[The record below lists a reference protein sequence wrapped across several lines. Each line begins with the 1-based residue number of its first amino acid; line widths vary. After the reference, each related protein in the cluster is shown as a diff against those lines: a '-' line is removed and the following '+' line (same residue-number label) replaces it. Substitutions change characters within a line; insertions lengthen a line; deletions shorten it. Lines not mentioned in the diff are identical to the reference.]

1 MVALIPVVMFGSI
14 PVIFYLFIRFPAQRA
29 VIISFVV
36 AWLFLPQV
44 SYPIPI
50 LPPLTK
56 TSTACYGILL
66 ATIIYDTER
75 ITTFKPGWLDIP
87 MVIWCLCPIVSQVTN
102 GGSPISPTFL
112 QIISWGTPYF
122 LGRLYLGSLDG
133 LRQLAIGIFA
143 GGLAYIPFTLIEGVK
158 GPILHQMVYGVNAVD
173 DWSQA
178 RRMGGWRPVVFMQH
192 GLMVGVWMMTAALI
206 GIWLWQSGTIKKFQG
221 RNIKTLA
228 IILTIAFFLCRST
241 GAYSLFGIALIVLFS
256 AKWFRTSLPLLFI
269 IGYVV
274 FYLYVSA
281 SGQFSSK
288 DVIDFITQLFGE
300 ERAASLKFRFDM
312 EEILGEKARQRFLFG
327 WGDSGGNRVYNQYG
341 KDISVTDSLWIIA
354 FGGQGA
360 VGLASL
366 FSSLLLPVVA
376 FCFKY
381 PARTW
386 SNPKVAPA
394 AALGVALTMYVF
406 DCVLNAMTNPIFAVI
421 AGGISGLVLKA
432 PESLKTKKSNSI
444 PKKQSLVH
452 QKSGGFSGVRS
463 SKALKT

>member
-143 GGLAYIPFTLIEGVK
+143 GGLAYIPFTLFEGVK
-158 GPILHQMVYGVNAVD
+158 GPNLHNIVYGVNAVD

-178 RRMGGWRPVVFMQH
+178 RRLGGWRPVVFMQH

-206 GIWLWQSGTIKKFQG
+206 AIWLWQSGTIKKFQG

-228 IILTIAFFLCRST
+228 IVLTIAFFLCRST
-241 GAYSLFGIALIVLFS
+241 GAYSLFGIALIVLFC

-274 FYLYVSA
+274 FYLYISA

-341 KDISVTDSLWIIA
+341 KDISITDSLWIIA
-354 FGGQGA
+354 FGIYGT

-406 DCVLNAMTNPIFAVI
+406 DCVLNAMTNPIFAVV

>member
-1 MVALIPVVMFGSI
+1 MVALIPVVMFGSL

-173 DWSQA
+173 DWGQA

-274 FYLYVSA
+274 FYLYISA

-341 KDISVTDSLWIIA
+341 KDISITDSLWIIA
-354 FGGQGA
+354 FGAQGA
-360 VGLASL
+360 VGLVSL

-406 DCVLNAMTNPIFAVI
+406 DCVLNAMTNPIFAVV

>member
-56 TSTACYGILL
+56 ISTACYGILL

-341 KDISVTDSLWIIA
+341 EDISITDSLWIIA
-354 FGGQGA
+354 FGIYGT

-406 DCVLNAMTNPIFAVI
+406 DCVLNAMTNPIFAVV

>member
-56 TSTACYGILL
+56 ISTACYGILL

-87 MVIWCLCPIVSQVTN
+87 MVIWCLCPIVSQVSN

-112 QIISWGTPYF
+112 QIVSWGAPYF

-133 LRQLAIGIFA
+133 LRQMAIGIFA
-143 GGLAYIPFTLIEGVK
+143 GGLAYIPFTLIEGVR
-158 GPILHQMVYGVNAVD
+158 GPILHQMVYGISAVE

-206 GIWLWQSGTIKKFQG
+206 GIWLWQTGTLKKFQG
-221 RNIKTLA
+221 QNIKTLA
-228 IILTIAFFLCRST
+228 IVLTIAFFLCRST
-241 GAYSLFGIALIVLFS
+241 GAYSLFAFGLIVLFS

-269 IGYVV
+269 IGYIV
-274 FYLYVSA
+274 FYLYVAA
-281 SGQFSSK
+281 SGQFASK

-300 ERAASLKFRFDM
+300 ERAGSLKFRFDM

-327 WGDSGGNRVYNQYG
+327 WGDSGGNRVYNGYG
-341 KDISVTDSLWIIA
+341 QDISITDSLWIIA
-354 FGGQGA
+354 FGIYGA

-376 FCFKY
+376 FCMKY

-432 PESLKTKKSNSI
+432 PESLKTKKSSS
-444 PKKQSLVH
+444 PRRKQLLVH
-452 QKSGGFSGVRS
+452 QKSG
-463 SKALKT
+463 

>member
-14 PVIFYLFIRFPAQRA
+14 PIVFYLFVRFPSQRA

-44 SYPIPI
+44 DYPIPI

-56 TSTACYGILL
+56 ISTACYGILL
-66 ATIIYDTER
+66 ATIVYDTSR
-75 ITTFKPGWLDIP
+75 ITTFKPGWLDVP
-87 MVIWCLCPIVSQVTN
+87 MVIWCLCPIASQVTN
-102 GGSPISPTFL
+102 GGSPISPTFT

-143 GGLAYIPFTLIEGVK
+143 GGLAYIPFTLIEGVR
-158 GPILHQMVYGVNAVD
+158 GPILHQMVYGVSAFE
-173 DWSQA
+173 DWGQA
-178 RRMGGWRPVVFMQH
+178 KRMGGWRPVVFMQH

-221 RNIKTLA
+221 RNIKTLV
-228 IILTIAFFLCRST
+228 IVLTIAFFLCRST
-241 GAYSLFGIALIVLFS
+241 GAYSLFGIGLLILFS

-269 IGYVV
+269 IAYVA
-274 FYLYVSA
+274 FYLYAAA

-288 DVIDFITQLFGE
+288 DVMEFITQLFGE

-341 KDISVTDSLWIIA
+341 KDISITDSLWIIA
-354 FGGQGA
+354 FGIYGG
-360 VGLASL
+360 VGLVSL

>member
-14 PVIFYLFIRFPAQRA
+14 PVVFYLFIRFPAQRA

-56 TSTACYGILL
+56 ISTACYGILL

-87 MVIWCLCPIVSQVTN
+87 MVIWCLCPIVSQVSN

-112 QIISWGTPYF
+112 QIVSWGAPYF

-133 LRQLAIGIFA
+133 LRQMAIGIFA

-158 GPILHQMVYGVNAVD
+158 GPILHQMVYGVSAVE
-173 DWSQA
+173 DWGQA

-206 GIWLWQSGTIKKFQG
+206 GIWLWQTGALKKFQG
-221 RNIKTLA
+221 RNIKTLV
-228 IILTIAFFLCRST
+228 IVLTISFFLCRST
-241 GAYSLFGIALIVLFS
+241 GAYSLFGIGLLILFC
-256 AKWFRTSLPLLFI
+256 AKWFRTSLPLLLV
-269 IGYVV
+269 IGYVA
-274 FYLYVSA
+274 FYLYVAA
-281 SGQFSSK
+281 SGQFASK
-288 DVIDFITQLFGE
+288 DVIDFITQIFGE
-300 ERAASLKFRFDM
+300 ERSDSLKFRFDM

-327 WGDSGGNRVYNQYG
+327 WGDAGGNRVYNQYG

-354 FGGQGA
+354 FGLYGA
-360 VGLASL
+360 VGLVSL

-376 FCFKY
+376 FCMKY

-432 PESLKTKKSNSI
+432 PESLKTKKSSS
-444 PKKQSLVH
+444 PPRKQLLVH
-452 QKSGGFSGVRS
+452 QKSG
-463 SKALKT
+463 

>member
-56 TSTACYGILL
+56 ISTACYGILL

-87 MVIWCLCPIVSQVTN
+87 MVIWCLCPIVSQVSN

-112 QIISWGTPYF
+112 QIVSWGAPYF

-133 LRQLAIGIFA
+133 LRQMAIGIFA
-143 GGLAYIPFTLIEGVK
+143 GGLAYIPFTLIEGVR
-158 GPILHQMVYGVNAVD
+158 GPILHQMVYGISAFE
-173 DWSQA
+173 DWGQA

-206 GIWLWQSGTIKKFQG
+206 GIWMWQTGALKKFQG
-221 RNIKTLA
+221 RNIKTLV
-228 IILTIAFFLCRST
+228 IVLTISFFLCRST
-241 GAYSLFGIALIVLFS
+241 GAYSLFGIGLLILFC
-256 AKWFRTSLPLLFI
+256 AKWFRTSLPLLLI
-269 IGYVV
+269 IGYVA
-274 FYLYVSA
+274 FYLYIAA
-281 SGQFSSK
+281 SGQFASK
-288 DVIDFITQLFGE
+288 DVIDFITQMFGQ
-300 ERAASLKFRFDM
+300 ERSDSLKFRFDM

-327 WGDSGGNRVYNQYG
+327 WGDAGGNRVYNQYG

-354 FGGQGA
+354 FGLYGA

-376 FCFKY
+376 FCMKY

-406 DCVLNAMTNPIFAVI
+406 DCVLNAMTNPIFALI

-432 PESLKTKKSNSI
+432 PESLKTKKASS
-444 PKKQSLVH
+444 PPRRQSLVH
-452 QKSGGFSGVRS
+452 QKSG
-463 SKALKT
+463 